1 MNTTSA
7 IGAIFDWDGVIIDS
21 SAAHEQSWYLLAAA
35 EKRVL
40 PPGHFK
46 AGFGRKNQF
55 IIPNILQWA
64 TDPAEIER
72 IGRRKEEFYREILQT
87 TGIQALPG
95 VRALLAG
102 LRAAGVPCVVGSST
116 PRRNIDHVMTLA
128 QLHGFFADIVSAEDV
143 AHGKPNP
150 EVFLKAAAKINCAP
164 ARCVVF
170 EDAFVGLEAARAGG
184 FKSIGVGTTNSV
196 ESLQGKCDRVV
207 YRLDELDAADVTAL
221 ISS

>member
-1 MNTTSA
+1 MPIASE

-21 SAAHEQSWYLLAAA
+21 SAAHERSWDLLAAE
-35 EKRVL
+35 EKRAL

-55 IIPNILQWA
+55 IIPNILRWA
-64 TDPAEIER
+64 TDPVEIER
-72 IGRRKEEFYREILQT
+72 IGRRKEELYREILQT

-95 VRALLAG
+95 VRELLEG

-116 PRRNIDHVMTLA
+116 PRLNIEHVMTLA
-128 QLHGFFADIVSAEDV
+128 KLHGFFADIVSAEDV

-150 EVFLKAAAKINCAP
+150 EVFLKAAAKINRAP
-164 ARCVVF
+164 AKCVVF

-196 ESLQGKCDRVV
+196 ESLRGKCDRVV
-207 YRLDELDAADVTAL
+207 YRLDELKTTDVVSL
-221 ISS
+221 IPA